1 MFFLRDYENIV
12 PTSVKSG
19 VCGGDEA
26 RIVAIMRSLAC
37 MIKCG
42 GPWWK
47 YGHRYGVSLRKTNRR
62 ARISDLRRSG
72 LYHFSPLFDAGHAV
86 CGCVVAGTGLLAAA
100 LGAALA
106 MIVDSSAE
114 IMEFLT

>member
-47 YGHRYGVSLRKTNRR
+47 
-62 ARISDLRRSG
+62 
-72 LYHFSPLFDAGHAV
+72 
-86 CGCVVAGTGLLAAA
+86 
-100 LGAALA
+100 
-106 MIVDSSAE
+106 
-114 IMEFLT
+114 